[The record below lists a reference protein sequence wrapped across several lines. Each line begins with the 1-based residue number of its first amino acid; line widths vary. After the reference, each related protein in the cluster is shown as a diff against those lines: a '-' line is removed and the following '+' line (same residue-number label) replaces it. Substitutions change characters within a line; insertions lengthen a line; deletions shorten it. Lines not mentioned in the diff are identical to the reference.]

1 MKPVIPLIILFSGLL
16 SSALAVAECNNH
28 RNVDIVI
35 TRPDSLYTDHGDGT
49 VTDNATGLMWQKCS
63 QGLSA
68 SDCLTGGAQTYIW
81 QAALTAAKTA
91 NTNNDSGYSDW
102 RLPNKNELESLVE
115 DACSAPDTAINTSM
129 FPNTLADWY
138 WSSSPSTSYTEAAWI
153 VDFGRG
159 DVRTDGKD
167 QGDYVRLVRGS
178 Q

>member
-16 SSALAVAECNNH
+16 SSALAVAECTAN

-63 QGLSA
+63 LGLSA

-81 QAALTAAKTA
+81 HAALTAAKTA

-102 RLPNKNELESLVE
+102 RLPNKNELESLLE
-115 DACSAPDTAINTSM
+115 DACSAPAINTSM
-129 FPNTLADWY
+129 FPNTLGKY
-138 WSSSPSTSYTEAAWI
+138 WSSSPEAYYTGAAWP
-153 VDFGRG
+153 VDFDYGYVHG
-159 DVRTDGKD
+159 DGKD
-167 QGDYVRLVRGS
+167 QSKYVRLVRGS